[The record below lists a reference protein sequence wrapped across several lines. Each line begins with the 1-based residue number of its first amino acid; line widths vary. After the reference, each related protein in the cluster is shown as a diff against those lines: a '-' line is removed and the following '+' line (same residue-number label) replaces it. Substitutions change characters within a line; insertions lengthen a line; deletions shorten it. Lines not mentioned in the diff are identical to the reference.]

1 MLCQSLISLFLLF
14 FVGKETIAKNF
25 LTKLYKNSTVEVLY
39 SENNSTL
46 EFSALTDLYTET
58 DVRISIGVRLS
69 NAIFANHER
78 IKLDMK
84 KQEEIS
90 KKCDFYDDNGD
101 KKYFPDD
108 ILSKMGDNLS
118 NDDNDGGDV
127 LVKKENGN
135 EMHDGEAI
143 LYASTKRGNDI
154 DNWKTILYA
163 SPRRESEDEIDKNI
177 YIEPKLK
184 TLAETE
190 KWAIIKDQKLT
201 LS

>member
-1 MLCQSLISLFLLF
+1 M
-14 FVGKETIAKNF
+14 GKETIAKNF

-108 ILSKMGDNLS
+108 KI
-118 NDDNDGGDV
+118 
-127 LVKKENGN
+127 
-135 EMHDGEAI
+135 
-143 LYASTKRGNDI
+143 
-154 DNWKTILYA
+154 
-163 SPRRESEDEIDKNI
+163 
-177 YIEPKLK
+177 
-184 TLAETE
+184 
-190 KWAIIKDQKLT
+190 
-201 LS
+201 